1 MIQKNK
7 IISLAF
13 IGLVLGGI
21 IGAVVNSE
29 QIDMYM
35 LATGGGA
42 IGFLAVRQ
50 VQPSRQHVAD
60 HRKTVRSDRDARL
73 VGEGRWRAGSR
84 TP

>member
-42 IGFLAVRQ
+42 IGFLAGWIWK
-50 VQPSRQHVAD
+50 SR
-60 HRKTVRSDRDARL
+60 S
-73 VGEGRWRAGSR
+73 GGSEE
-84 TP
+84 